1 MMIKLAGFI
10 VLLVAM
16 VHGWVPAMESTARVS
31 YHFAIR
37 L

>member
-16 VHGWVPAMESTARVS
+16 VHGWVPAMESRIV
-31 YHFAIR
+31 FI
-37 L
+37 